1 MRPCYCCSNYSS
13 TEILKLNLQIIS
25 DINLNNNIRVY
36 YCKDCYFYFSE
47 SNNTQ
52 DEYNYYYQNFNK
64 YNTDTVSIDKDQKC
78 VDYLL
83 TNLNSTVKTIL
94 DYGCGNG
101 LISQKLKEIYEV
113 NTFDI
118 GMKNPEKKYDCLI
131 INHVLEHIYDL
142 DDFVTKIKLNL
153 VDNGLVYIE
162 IPNAEYYEEF
172 NNFGPLQEINLEHIN
187 YFSKLAL
194 SKLMVKHNFIPLK
207 ISDDYFNI
215 NNSKY
220 YIIRGLFKLNCNNK
234 SFEKYIEYGR
244 NKIENITFVNTP
256 SITFVNTPSITFVNT
271 PSITFVNTTYYK
283 SIYVYGCG
291 QYLFKIFNK
300 IAEKYDIINIIDDNP
315 SYLHKKVNNVQII
328 NFEEFKFNMDVVSNS
343 CTVLIA
349 TLNHKDKIK
358 EKLNK
363 ISNIIYI
370 DIV

>member
-1 MRPCYCCSNYSS
+1 MRPCYCCSNYCSN
-13 TEILKLNLQIIS
+13 EVLKLNLQIIN
-25 DINLNNNIRVY
+25 DINLNNIIRVN

-52 DEYNYYYQNFNK
+52 EDYNYYYQNFNK

-83 TNLNSTVKTIL
+83 ANLDDNIKTIL

-142 DDFVTKIKLNL
+142 DDFVNKIKLNV

-207 ISDDYFNI
+207 INDDYFNI

-244 NKIENITFVNTP
+244 NKIENITFINTAYY
-256 SITFVNTPSITFVNT
+256 NTAHYNS
-271 PSITFVNTTYYK
+271 K

-300 IAEKYDIINIIDDNP
+300 ISEEYDIINIIDDNP
-315 SYLHKKVNNVQII
+315 SYLHKKVNNVLII
-328 NFEEFKFNMDVVSNS
+328 NFEEFKFNMDIASNS

-363 ISNIIYI
+363 ISNINYI

>member
-1 MRPCYCCSNYSS
+1 MRPCFCCNSIINANLLS
-13 TEILKLNLQIIS
+13 LNLQLID
-25 DINLNNNIRVY
+25 DINLNKNINVK
-36 YCKDCYFYFSE
+36 YCQDCYFYFSE

-52 DEYNYYYQNFNK
+52 DDYNYYYQNFNK
-64 YNTDTVSIDKDQKC
+64 YNTDSVSIDKDQKC

-83 TNLNSTVKTIL
+83 SNLDNNIKTIL

-101 LISQKLKEIYEV
+101 LISQKLKEIYTV

-118 GMKNPEKKYDCLI
+118 GMKDPDIKYDCII

-142 DDFVTKIKLNL
+142 DDFISKIKVNII
-153 VDNGLVYIE
+153 DNGVVYIE

-207 ISDDYFNI
+207 LEDDYFII

-220 YIIRGLFKLNCNNK
+220 YVIRGLFKLNHNNK

-244 NKIENITFVNTP
+244 NKIENIQFDDKIN
-256 SITFVNTPSITFVNT
+256 N
-271 PSITFVNTTYYK
+271 K

-300 IAEKYDIINIIDDNP
+300 ISEKYNIINIIDDNP
-315 SYLHKKVNNVQII
+315 SYLHKKVNNVLII
-328 NFEEFKFNMDVVSNS
+328 NYDEFKNTIESKKEIN
-343 CTVLIA
+343 VLIA
-349 TLNHKDKIK
+349 TLNHKNKIMD
-358 EKLNK
+358 KLNQ
-363 ISNIIYI
+363 ISNINFIN
-370 DIV
+370 IV